1 MTRAERRPGG
11 LLCVVV
17 SAAPGGLAGASA
29 AAAAPS
35 LASAQRSLQP
45 VADGDRL
52 VASGCLPP
60 PAAQGRRETARA
72 TLVTQA
78 RMPLVW
84 WATARSGPG
93 PLGGGGRIVLS
104 CEGRLMAGKS
114 LFAGSNCRLCSRLWC
129 ARRLLT
135 AVGTVR
141 GSWDNR
147 LRCLLAA
154 GLRLAGLPTVFVFG
168 SVAYRQLGRSGC

>member
-1 MTRAERRPGG
+1 MGFCAWWSRRRPAG
-11 LLCVVV
+11 LLVR
-17 SAAPGGLAGASA
+17 L
-29 AAAAPS
+29 
-35 LASAQRSLQP
+35 LRLRRLRLRRRK
-45 VADGDRL
+45 DRCNRWRTVTGWL
-52 VASGCLPP
+52 LRAVCPP
-60 PAAQGRRETARA
+60 PAAQGRRVTARA

-104 CEGRLMAGKS
+104 CEGRLMAGES

>member
-1 MTRAERRPGG
+1 MTRTERRPGG

-17 SAAPGGLAGASA
+17 SAASGGLAGASA

-60 PAAQGRRETARA
+60 PAAQGRRVTARA

-114 LFAGSNCRLCSRLWC
+114 LFAGSNCRLYSRLWC
-129 ARRLLT
+129 ARRLLRPWEPC
-135 AVGTVR
+135 AALGITVCAA
-141 GSWDNR
+141 SWQRDCGWR
-147 LRCLLAA
+147 DYQ
-154 GLRLAGLPTVFVFG
+154 PFSFFG